1 MELQDRNIKFVVR
14 TENKNQND
22 GQYLIRGKTKEDLE
36 IKGFLVASV
45 DDVYTLIPKDNVI
58 SFTVGFTL
66 EEYINHFI
74 QDNDTDSM
82 RKFSCIAEIGDR
94 LYYFKDAFN
103 LDYDKKEEYII
114 VESFG
119 DEEDEINFTY
129 LSKKYVVSIK
139 LESEDSIEEYKPV
152 LLFDKDLLKFIGND
166 TKVVSENKDKVIDL
180 INELNKVG
188 INQYELLSLYKMG
201 YYNLEEV
208 PEPIKYGLT
217 AMIEA
222 NEVYVE
228 GDEGTVESNTSSE
241 VEVEEAPDIIQFP
254 EFNAHEFDV
263 DKELYDEV
271 EKECHSDI
279 EELKAMSEEEFIK
292 NLRLAHEYYYT
303 IGSEGEMPTILMIES
318 EYISILESTTN
329 ESIDIDSDD
338 FKINLYNFVL
348 NL

>member
-74 QDNDTDSM
+74 QDNDTGSM

-94 LYYFKDAFN
+94 VYYFKDTFN

-129 LSKKYVVSIK
+129 LPKKYVVSIK

-152 LLFDKDLLKFIGND
+152 LLFDKNLLKYIGND

-208 PEPIKYGLT
+208 PEPIKYGLN
-217 AMIEA
+217 AMTEV
-222 NEVYVE
+222 NEVYHVE
-228 GDEGTVESNTSSE
+228 EDIAESDTSSE
-241 VEVEEAPDIIQFP
+241 VKVEEESSDIIKFP

-263 DKELYDEV
+263 DKDLYDEV

-292 NLRLAHEYYYT
+292 NLRLAHEYYDT
-303 IGSEGEMPTILMIES
+303 IGSDEEMPTILMIES
-318 EYISILESTTN
+318 EYVSILESSTN
-329 ESIDIDSDD
+329 ESIDMDSDD
-338 FKINLYNFVL
+338 FKINLYNFIL